1 MGTGKGKSAKRG
13 SGQKKPKSLAADLPE
28 LFTRLRSGAA
38 NVAGVTYQVALS
50 AMLLAAGRAGTVAGL
65 PVRAVIPEY
74 LEDVDC
80 QLADGSRLLVQSKER
95 GPGAATI
102 ANAELAEI
110 AAHAA
115 QALKLS
121 DEPEADGPGTPRAR
135 LAVVTNGSFGSSL
148 PVTGWTQTLDEA
160 LTVQPSGAAVRQ
172 NLLTA
177 LRAKLKD
184 LGLDAGLA
192 PLVVERTHLVRQ
204 DAPAQATASLL
215 EAGLGLHPAVADL
228 LRARLLADLS
238 DVAARQRQT
247 TFDTAETR
255 TVNDL
260 DAMAAQL
267 MQEVSVESLEEALRV
282 GVCAPLNFLTPAR
295 EDPRIFYAGV
305 SVAPGHIAAGLD
317 VVRPHEC
324 QQVLKGLAE
333 RGHVVITG
341 PSGSGKSALLW
352 RCARLVEAG
361 PRLLQV
367 LRVENAD
374 DVELLIRHV
383 QRARPSGEN
392 RIVVC
397 IDDVGRART
406 GAWAD
411 ARDRLLALPGVTVMA
426 AARQEDLTPALSRGA
441 VLVDATLTSSA
452 AREVYEAVQ
461 ASGTSVQMARE
472 EAVARAEGL
481 LMEFL
486 ALVTTGRRLRE
497 VLAEQVA
504 RLDDAQ
510 RDVEREVL
518 RLVCAAHALGFETS
532 AEALPAALKRP
543 RAEVERALHR
553 LVGEHML
560 LGTGDGGLRGLHDL
574 RTEVLLELLHEHG
587 LPPLGSTFAAAVL
600 ALAPAS
606 RPQALRRAATRV
618 ARACTR
624 GLEAMDAT
632 TRLTRVHFAL
642 KPLASCIA
650 DQLREPAGA
659 LASAPEEGGAA
670 LGAASLLEVADRID
684 TIAHVYASLPLAD
697 AVRPPHVDRV
707 MLLRLAWMASGG
719 MDISELPPN
728 PIQVLAPLLPQRS
741 QQAGQVAGAAVGSDG
756 LVRLLSAAP
765 LADAVRLAGAAE
777 TLISL
782 TAEQA
787 TEAYQRLIPALPH
800 PPGCSPGVPA
810 DLRAQLTA
818 SLASL
823 AGLRGADV
831 AAAFGDVT
839 LRAVDAVASDPYG
852 RDVDVSFMPAEEL
865 RATATDSLARPW
877 TYSPDLA
884 CTARMVS
891 YARRPETPVPA
902 SAYAPEK
909 GGDPQSE
916 NSQVVRLIRRLF
928 DACPEVDLIHAEL
941 WQANDRPQQVQ
952 GVTDS
957 VKTILAGVLRRARDT
972 GRHVALHAVAV
983 EADGN
988 ESWTRRCRAQAEL
1001 VLDLLALFEKLPA
1014 RLRPR
1019 DTMPARQEWMAKVQR
1034 VHEAAVALPPRPADP
1049 AAPLSPAQAET
1060 VTYAAAD
1067 DDASLLEAAEQDTAK
1082 KALIHLASCLS
1093 QVANSAGNAQ
1103 RLRGAGSRLL
1113 DAVPDLERAREQ
1125 GAPVYSGIGDTLP
1138 VQLITVVARAAK
1150 LLSAVDEPAVVQAL
1164 GQGLGDRGRLE
1175 TVVDMAL
1182 EQVLQTALQAAK
1194 EVLGRAGITVDGSA
1208 FVAEPT
1214 PLAPWLDRQV
1224 VMAVPVEHWPQTQEA
1239 LRAWTAD
1246 QRSSTGVRCRIAC
1259 VPVEDNEV
1267 LPFGSSVL
1275 PYGTVWPLEED
1286 RLHALANG
1294 LGLRMRGRNVQAALT
1309 QPVLDLRAYSYDLV
1323 RRAHRPQEWAPD
1335 PVHPTPPDQIAAAFA
1350 RDQAGVLAQREDP
1363 EALPLREQY
1372 RLIAVQTLLD
1382 VCDLVAAE
1390 DGHNPGLAAGLS
1402 TLDVANPQIPQEY
1415 PAVARLDF
1423 ALTAAIEADH
1433 DQPPST

>member
-1 MGTGKGKSAKRG
+1 MGTSKGKSAKHS
-13 SGQKKPKSLAADLPE
+13 SGQKKTKPLAADLSE
-28 LFTRLRSGAA
+28 MFTMLRSGAA

-65 PVRAVIPEY
+65 PVMAVIPEY

-95 GPGAATI
+95 GPGAAAI

-121 DEPEADGPGTPRAR
+121 DGSGLDAPGTPRAR

-184 LGLDAGLA
+184 LGLDTGLA

-204 DAPAQATASLL
+204 DAPAPAAASLL

-228 LRARLLADLS
+228 LRARLLTDLS

-267 MQEVSVESLEEALRV
+267 MQEVSVESLEEALRA
-282 GVCAPLNFLTPAR
+282 GVCAPLNFLTPFR

-324 QQVLKGLAE
+324 QQVLEGLAQ

-352 RCARLVEAG
+352 LCARLAEAG

-367 LRVENAD
+367 LRVESAD
-374 DVELLIRHV
+374 DVELLVRHV
-383 QRARPSGEN
+383 QRARPSGDN

-426 AARQEDLTPALSRGA
+426 AARHEDLTPALSRGA
-441 VLVDATLTSSA
+441 VLVDAALTSSA

-461 ASGTSVQMARE
+461 ASGTPVQMARE
-472 EAVARAEGL
+472 EAVGRAGGL

-504 RLDDAQ
+504 RFDEAQ

-532 AEALPAALKRP
+532 AETLPAALERP

-587 LPPLGSTFAAAVL
+587 LPPLGSTFAAAVS

-618 ARACTR
+618 ARACAR

-632 TRLTRVHFAL
+632 ARLTRVHFAL

-650 DQLREPAGA
+650 AQLREPAGA
-659 LASAPEEGGAA
+659 ILGAPQEGSAA
-670 LGAASLLEVADRID
+670 LGAAALLEVADRID
-684 TIAHVYASLPLAD
+684 TIAYVYASLPLAD

-707 MLLRLAWMASGG
+707 IMLRLAWMSLDG

-741 QQAGQVAGAAVGSDG
+741 RQAGRAAGAAVGPDG
-756 LVRLLSAAP
+756 LVRLLIAAP
-765 LADAVRLAGAAE
+765 LADAVRLAEAAE

-787 TEAYQRLIPALPH
+787 AEAYQRLIPALPH

-852 RDVDVSFMPAEEL
+852 RDVEVSFMPAGEL

-891 YARRPETPVPA
+891 YARRPEIPVPA

-916 NSQVVRLIRRLF
+916 NSQVVRLMRRLF
-928 DACPEVDLIHAEL
+928 DTCPEVDLVHAEL

-952 GVTDS
+952 GVTDG

-972 GRHVALHAVAV
+972 GRYVALHAVAV

-988 ESWTRRCRAQAEL
+988 ESWTRRCRTQAEL
-1001 VLDLLALFEKLPA
+1001 VLDLLTLFEKLPA

-1019 DTMPARQEWMAKVQR
+1019 DTVPARQEWMAKVQR
-1034 VHEAAVALPPRPADP
+1034 VHEVAVALPPRPADP
-1049 AAPLSPAQAET
+1049 AAPLSPAEAEM
-1060 VTYAAAD
+1060 VRYAAAD

-1093 QVANSAGNAQ
+1093 QVANSAGNVQ
-1103 RLRGAGSRLL
+1103 GLRGAGSRLWTQSRIWS
-1113 DAVPDLERAREQ
+1113 VP
-1125 GAPVYSGIGDTLP
+1125 
-1138 VQLITVVARAAK
+1138 
-1150 LLSAVDEPAVVQAL
+1150 
-1164 GQGLGDRGRLE
+1164 
-1175 TVVDMAL
+1175 
-1182 EQVLQTALQAAK
+1182 
-1194 EVLGRAGITVDGSA
+1194 GS
-1208 FVAEPT
+1208 
-1214 PLAPWLDRQV
+1214 
-1224 VMAVPVEHWPQTQEA
+1224 
-1239 LRAWTAD
+1239 
-1246 QRSSTGVRCRIAC
+1246 
-1259 VPVEDNEV
+1259 
-1267 LPFGSSVL
+1267 
-1275 PYGTVWPLEED
+1275 
-1286 RLHALANG
+1286 
-1294 LGLRMRGRNVQAALT
+1294 
-1309 QPVLDLRAYSYDLV
+1309 
-1323 RRAHRPQEWAPD
+1323 RAHRC
-1335 PVHPTPPDQIAAAFA
+1335 TPASATP
-1350 RDQAGVLAQREDP
+1350 
-1363 EALPLREQY
+1363 
-1372 RLIAVQTLLD
+1372 
-1382 VCDLVAAE
+1382 C
-1390 DGHNPGLAAGLS
+1390 
-1402 TLDVANPQIPQEY
+1402 
-1415 PAVARLDF
+1415 
-1423 ALTAAIEADH
+1423 
-1433 DQPPST
+1433 PSS

>member
-1 MGTGKGKSAKRG
+1 MELPGAVLVCCASAQLDRGRPSWHRIPGLCGVGVTELPERAQSGDGGRPVGTGKRKPAKRG
-13 SGQKKPKSLAADLPE
+13 SGQKKLKSSAADLPE
-28 LFTRLRSGAA
+28 LFARLRSGAA

-95 GPGAATI
+95 GPGAAAI

-121 DEPEADGPGTPRAR
+121 DEPEAGRSGVPRAR

-172 NLLTA
+172 SLLTA

-184 LGLDAGLA
+184 LGLDTGLA
-192 PLVVERTHLVRQ
+192 PSVVERIHLVRQ
-204 DAPAQATASLL
+204 DAPAPATAGLL

-228 LRARLLADLS
+228 LRARLLTDLS

-247 TFDTAETR
+247 TFDTAEIR

-260 DAMAAQL
+260 DAMAAHL
-267 MQEVSVESLEEALRV
+267 MQEVSVESLDEALRA
-282 GVCAPLNFLTPAR
+282 GVCAPLNFLIPSR
-295 EDPRIFYAGV
+295 EEARIFYAGV

-324 QQVLKGLAE
+324 RQVLEGLAE

-367 LRVENAD
+367 LRVESSD
-374 DVELLIRHV
+374 DVELLVRHV

-406 GAWAD
+406 GAWAE
-411 ARDRLLALPGVTVMA
+411 ARDRLLALPGVTTMA

-441 VLVDATLTSSA
+441 VLVDAALTSSA
-452 AREVYEAVQ
+452 AREVYGAVQ
-461 ASGTSVQMARE
+461 ASGTPVQMARE

-497 VLAEQVA
+497 VLAEQVT
-504 RLDDAQ
+504 RFDEAQ
-510 RDVEREVL
+510 RDVERDVL
-518 RLVCAAHALGFETS
+518 RLVCAAHALGFEIP
-532 AEALPAALKRP
+532 AEALPATLERP

-574 RTEVLLELLHEHG
+574 RTEVILELLHEHG

-606 RPQALRRAATRV
+606 RPRALRRAATRLT
-618 ARACTR
+618 RACAR
-624 GLEAMDAT
+624 GLEALDT
-632 TRLTRVHFAL
+632 TTLLMRVHFAL
-642 KPLASCIA
+642 KPLSSCIA
-650 DQLREPAGA
+650 AQLRE
-659 LASAPEEGGAA
+659 LASPVSTAAQEDGAA
-670 LGAASLLEVADRID
+670 LRTAALLEVADRID

-697 AVRPPHVDRV
+697 TVRPAHVDRV
-707 MLLRLAWMASGG
+707 MLLRLAWMSLGG

-728 PIQVLAPLLPQRS
+728 PIRVLAPLLPQRS
-741 QQAGQVAGAAVGSDG
+741 QQTGLAAGAAVGSDG
-756 LVRLLSAAP
+756 LVRLLIAAP
-765 LADAVRLAGAAE
+765 LADAVRLAEAAE
-777 TLISL
+777 TLIPL
-782 TAEQA
+782 TPEQA
-787 TEAYQRLIPALPH
+787 GEVYRHQVPALPH
-800 PPGCSPGVPA
+800 PPGRAPGIPV
-810 DLRAQLTA
+810 DLRVQLTA

-831 AAAFGDVT
+831 AAIFGDVS
-839 LRAVDAVASDPYG
+839 LRAVDAIAGDPYG
-852 RDVDVSFMPAEEL
+852 RDVEVSFVPAAEL
-865 RATATDSLARPW
+865 RAAADNSLARPW

-909 GGDPQSE
+909 DGDPQSE
-916 NSQVVRLIRRLF
+916 NSQIVCLMRRLF
-928 DACPEVDLIHAEL
+928 DACPEVDLVHAEL
-941 WQANDRPQQVQ
+941 WQANDRPQQFQ
-952 GVTDS
+952 GVTNG
-957 VKTILAGVLRRARDT
+957 VKTILAGVLRRARAT

-988 ESWTRRCRAQAEL
+988 ESWTRRCRAQAGL
-1001 VLDLLALFEKLPA
+1001 VLDLLALFEKLPS

-1019 DTMPARQEWMAKVQR
+1019 DAVPARQEWTAKVKR
-1034 VHEAAVALPPRPADP
+1034 VHETAVALPPRPTDP
-1049 AAPLSPAQAET
+1049 AAPLSLAEAET

-1082 KALIHLASCLS
+1082 KALVHLASCLA
-1093 QVANSAGNAQ
+1093 QVANSAGDAQ
-1103 RLRGAGSRLL
+1103 GLRGAGSRLL
-1113 DAVPDLERAREQ
+1113 DAVPDLEHAREQ
-1125 GAPVYSGIGDTLP
+1125 GMPVYSGIGDTLP

-1150 LLSAVDEPAVVQAL
+1150 LLSAVDEPAVGLAL
-1164 GQGLGDRGRLE
+1164 GGGLGDRGRLE
-1175 TVVDMAL
+1175 TAVDMAR
-1182 EQVLQTALQAAK
+1182 EEVLQTALQAAE
-1194 EVLGRAGITVDGSA
+1194 EVLGRAGIPVIGSV
-1208 FVAEPT
+1208 FVTEPA
-1214 PLAPWLDRQV
+1214 PLAPWLDHQV
-1224 VMAVPVEHWPQTQEA
+1224 VMAVPVEQWPQTQEA
-1239 LRAWTAD
+1239 LRSWTAE
-1246 QRSSTGVRCRIAC
+1246 QRSIAGVRCRIAC
-1259 VPVEDNEV
+1259 VPVEDDEV

-1275 PYGTVWPLEED
+1275 PYGDAWPLEEN
-1286 RLHALANG
+1286 RLNALADE
-1294 LGLRMRGRNVQAALT
+1294 LGLQMRGRMCK
-1309 QPVLDLRAYSYDLV
+1309 
-1323 RRAHRPQEWAPD
+1323 
-1335 PVHPTPPDQIAAAFA
+1335 
-1350 RDQAGVLAQREDP
+1350 
-1363 EALPLREQY
+1363 
-1372 RLIAVQTLLD
+1372 RL
-1382 VCDLVAAE
+1382 
-1390 DGHNPGLAAGLS
+1390 
-1402 TLDVANPQIPQEY
+1402 
-1415 PAVARLDF
+1415 
-1423 ALTAAIEADH
+1423 
-1433 DQPPST
+1433 

>member
-1 MGTGKGKSAKRG
+1 MGKGKSAKRG
-13 SGQKKPKSLAADLPE
+13 SGQKKTKSLAADLSE
-28 LFTRLRSGAA
+28 LFTMLRSGAA
-38 NVAGVTYQVALS
+38 NVAGVSYQVALS

-65 PVRAVIPEY
+65 PVRAVIPEN

-80 QLADGSRLLVQSKER
+80 QLADGARLLVQSKER
-95 GPGAATI
+95 GPGAAAI

-121 DEPEADGPGTPRAR
+121 DESGANGRETPRAR

-160 LTVQPSGAAVRQ
+160 LTAQPSGTVVRQ

-184 LGLDAGLA
+184 LGLETDLA
-192 PLVVERTHLVRQ
+192 PMVVERTHLVHQ
-204 DAPAQATASLL
+204 DGPASATASLM
-215 EAGLGLHPAVADL
+215 EAGLGLHPALADL
-228 LRARLLADLS
+228 LRARLFSDLS
-238 DVAARQRQT
+238 DVAARQRQS
-247 TFDTAETR
+247 TFDAAETR

-267 MQEVSVESLEEALRV
+267 MQEVSVESLEEALRA
-282 GVCAPLNFLTPAR
+282 GVCAPLNFLTPSGEDAR
-295 EDPRIFYAGV
+295 VFFAGV

-324 QQVLKGLAE
+324 RQVLDGLAE

-367 LRVENAD
+367 LRVETAD
-374 DVELLIRHV
+374 DVELLVRHV

-411 ARDRLLALPGVTVMA
+411 ARDRLLALPGVTIMA

-441 VLVDATLTSSA
+441 VLVDAALTSSA

-461 ASGTSVQMARE
+461 ASGTPVQMAQE

-486 ALVTTGRRLRE
+486 ALVTTGRRLRD

-504 RLDDAQ
+504 RFDEAQ

-532 AEALPAALKRP
+532 AEALPSALERP
-543 RAEVERALHR
+543 RAEIERALHR

-606 RPQALRRAATRV
+606 RPQALRRAATWV

-624 GLEAMDAT
+624 GLEAVDAT
-632 TRLTRVHFAL
+632 AQLTRVRFAL

-650 DQLREPAGA
+650 AQLHELAGA
-659 LASAPEEGGAA
+659 MPGAPQEGSAA
-670 LGAASLLEVADRID
+670 LRAAALLEVADRLD
-684 TIAHVYASLPLAD
+684 TIAHVYASLLLAD

-707 MLLRLAWMASGG
+707 MLLRLAWMSLDG
-719 MDISELPPN
+719 MDISGLPPN

-741 QQAGQVAGAAVGSDG
+741 QQAGQAAGAAVGPDG
-756 LVRLLSAAP
+756 LVRLLAAAP
-765 LADAVRLAGAAE
+765 LADAVRLAEAAE
-777 TLISL
+777 TLVFL

-787 TEAYQRLIPALPH
+787 SEVYRHLVPALPH
-800 PPGCSPGVPA
+800 PPGSDPGIPA

-823 AGLRGADV
+823 AGLRGAEV

-839 LRAVDAVASDPYG
+839 QRAVDAVASDPYG
-852 RDVDVSFMPAEEL
+852 RDVEVSFMPTGEL
-865 RATATDSLARPW
+865 RATAGDSLARPW
-877 TYSPDLA
+877 TYSPALA

-891 YARRPETPVPA
+891 YARRPETPAPA

-909 GGDPQSE
+909 DGDPQAE
-916 NSQVVRLIRRLF
+916 NAQVVRLMRRLF

-941 WQANDRPQQVQ
+941 WQANDRPQQIQ
-952 GVTDS
+952 GVTDG
-957 VKTILAGVLRRARDT
+957 VKTILAGVLRRSPAT
-972 GRHVALHAVAV
+972 GRHVALRAVAV
-983 EADGN
+983 EADHN

-1001 VLDLLALFEKLPA
+1001 VLDLLALFEKLPS

-1019 DTMPARQEWMAKVQR
+1019 DMVPAREEWTAKVKR

-1049 AAPLSPAQAET
+1049 AARLSPAEAEM

-1067 DDASLLEAAEQDTAK
+1067 DDASLLEAAEQDAAK
-1082 KALIHLASCLS
+1082 KALAHLASCLS
-1093 QVANSAGNAQ
+1093 QVANSAGDAQ
-1103 RLRGAGSRLL
+1103 GLRGAGSRLL

-1138 VQLITVVARAAK
+1138 VELITVVARAAK
-1150 LLSAVDEPAVVQAL
+1150 LLSAVDEPAVVRAL
-1164 GQGLGDRGRLE
+1164 GRGLGGRGQLE
-1175 TVVDMAL
+1175 AAVDVAL
-1182 EQVLQTALQAAK
+1182 EQVLQTTLQAVS
-1194 EVLGRAGITVDGSA
+1194 EVLGRVGITVNGSA
-1208 FVAEPT
+1208 FVEEPT

-1224 VMAVPVEHWPQTQEA
+1224 VVAVPVEQWPQVQEA
-1239 LRAWTAD
+1239 LRAWTSE
-1246 QRSSTGVRCRIAC
+1246 QRCSTGVRCRIAC
-1259 VPVEDNEV
+1259 VPVEDSEV

-1275 PYGTVWPLEED
+1275 PYGDVWPLEED
-1286 RLHALANG
+1286 HLNALADG
-1294 LGLRMRGRNVQAALT
+1294 LGLQMRGRAVQAALT

-1323 RRAHRPQEWAPD
+1323 RRARRPQEWDPD
-1335 PVHPTPPDQIAAAFA
+1335 PEHPTPPAQIAAAFA
-1350 RDQAGVLAQREDP
+1350 CNQADILAQQEDP
-1363 EALPLREQY
+1363 QALPLRDQY
-1372 RLIAVQTLLD
+1372 RLIAVRTLLE

-1390 DGHNPGLAAGLS
+1390 DGHRPGLAAGLAA
-1402 TLDVANPQIPQEY
+1402 LDVANPQISQEY

-1433 DQPPST
+1433 DQPPPD